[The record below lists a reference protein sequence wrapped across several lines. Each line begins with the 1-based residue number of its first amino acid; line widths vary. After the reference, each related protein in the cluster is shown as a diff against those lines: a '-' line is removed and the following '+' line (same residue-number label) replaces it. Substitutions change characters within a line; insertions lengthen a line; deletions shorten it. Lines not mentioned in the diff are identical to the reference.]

1 MDENIVKNLF
11 DDDADTD
18 SPMEFPVTPKVKRL
32 FSNNSGRLALPSIV
46 EDNGNQSGDS
56 FFGDELN
63 SSDEMMSPTCSPA
76 KRPYSPQQ
84 PALFHSPPSI
94 QRGFLA
100 LKLLDSPR
108 TPRTLLGK
116 FKDAACKSER
126 TEANENIHIKS
137 RLRLK
142 DRFSNLKNVDRKR
155 PSSEPRVNKSVVYAN
170 VNPFTPTGNV
180 FKTKRTK
187 LNERRNEFERYG
199 WPAVGLLMYFFIRL
213 FGFHNFCHVQLNCN
227 HSIIQELK
235 SGMVSVN

>member
-1 MDENIVKNLF
+1 MDEDIVKNLF

-18 SPMEFPVTPKVKRL
+18 SPMEFPVTPKTKRL
-32 FSNNSGRLALPSIV
+32 FSNNSGRLPLPSIV

-116 FKDAACKSER
+116 FKAAVNER
-126 TEANENIHIKS
+126 TEANENSCIKS
-137 RLRLK
+137 RLKLK
-142 DRFSNLKNVDRKR
+142 DRLSNLKNMDRKR
-155 PSSEPRVNKSVVYAN
+155 PSSEPRVNKPVVYAN
-170 VNPFTPTGNV
+170 VNPFTPTGTV
-180 FKTKRTK
+180 FKTKRT
-187 LNERRNEFERYG
+187 RNEFERYW
-199 WPAVGLLMYFFIRL
+199 WPTVRLLIYFL
-213 FGFHNFCHVQLNCN
+213 YNYLG
-227 HSIIQELK
+227 SIFFV
-235 SGMVSVN
+235 MFN

>member
-1 MDENIVKNLF
+1 MDEDIVKNLF

-18 SPMEFPVTPKVKRL
+18 SIMEFPVTPKIKRL
-32 FSNNSGRLALPSIV
+32 FSNNSGQLPLPSIV

-116 FKDAACKSER
+116 FKAAANER
-126 TEANENIHIKS
+126 TEANENSCIKS
-137 RLRLK
+137 RHKLK
-142 DRFSNLKNVDRKR
+142 DRLSNLKNMDRKR
-155 PSSEPRVNKSVVYAN
+155 PSSEPRVNKPVVYAN
-170 VNPFTPTGNV
+170 VNPFTPTGTV
-180 FKTKRTK
+180 FKTKRT
-187 LNERRNEFERYG
+187 RNEFERYW
-199 WPAVGLLMYFFIRL
+199 WPTVRLLIYFL
-213 FGFHNFCHVQLNCN
+213 YNYLG
-227 HSIIQELK
+227 SIFFV
-235 SGMVSVN
+235 MFN